1 MKLSVIIPAYNAA
14 KTLERCL
21 DSIINQT
28 YTSLEIIVV
37 NDGSSDDTLK
47 ICEKYAKNDNR
58 IIIINNENN
67 GVSYSRNCGINAAS
81 GDYITFVDSDD
92 YLDLNCFEIV
102 LSKFNK
108 NVDFVRYNFN
118 LDGDKGF
125 DNNLYEIKDRLIEL
139 NDDTRGEIF
148 KHFLT
153 RYDPIPNLVMLLII
167 KTEIAK
173 KLQFNE
179 KLTMMED
186 VDFYI
191 KLMLISNKVYFC
203 DEKLYNYYV
212 NPMSV
217 THDINKSRKNVF
229 GILDTN
235 QYIVNNYDYVVLTK
249 MQDDINANHIRIITN
264 ILIDLYFNE
273 KTKYKSVIRELK
285 EDKIFIKLCHY
296 GKLTPNKNRI
306 LIFLI
311 RHDMKILEILY
322 LHLLRLLYK
331 ILRKNT

>member
-14 KTLERCL
+14 KTIERCL
-21 DSIINQT
+21 DSVINQT
-28 YTSLEIIVV
+28 YNNLEIIVV

-47 ICEKYAKNDNR
+47 ICKKYVKKDNR
-58 IIIINNENN
+58 IIVINNENK
-67 GVSYSRNCGINAAS
+67 GVSYSRNCGIEIAS
-81 GDYITFVDSDD
+81 GDYITFIDADD

-108 NVDFVRYNFN
+108 DIDFVRYNFK

-125 DNNLYEIKDRLIEL
+125 NNNLYELKDQMIEL
-139 NDDTRGEIF
+139 NEKTRCNVF

-153 RYDPIPNLVMLLII
+153 GYNPIPNLVMLLII
-167 KTEIAK
+167 KAEIVK
-173 KLQFNE
+173 KIQFNE
-179 KLTMMED
+179 KLSMMED

-203 DEKLYNYYV
+203 DEKLYNYYI

-235 QYIVNNYDYVVLTK
+235 KYITNNYDCVTLTT
-249 MQDDINANHIRIITN
+249 MQDDINANHIRIISN
-264 ILIDLYFNE
+264 ILIDLYFRD
-273 KTKYKSVIRELK
+273 KTKFKSVVEELK
-285 EDKIFIKLCHY
+285 VSEDFVRLCHY
-296 GKLTPNKNRI
+296 GRFTPNKNRI

-311 RHDMKILEILY
+311 RHDIKILETLY
-322 LHLLRLLYK
+322 LGSLHLLYK
-331 ILRKNT
+331 ILRKTI